1 MQHLIA
7 YSSNHD
13 LPRSDDWMQNA
24 AGLWGEIII
33 LPKRLKLKKTYREEN
48 QIYDR
53 FHPRVP
59 CETKNLVPLI
69 YNFAVGYFA
78 NWATENSLFNQ
89 VYSILTFGQ
98 KS

>member
-53 FHPRVP
+53 FHLRVP
-59 CETKNLVPLI
+59 CETKNLIPLI
-69 YNFAVGYFA
+69 YNFAVGCFS

-89 VYSILTFGQ
+89 LYSI
-98 KS
+98 